1 MTDWIAAA
9 LILAGGFFCLVAGLG
24 VVRMKDVY
32 ARMHAATKAGTLGL
46 ALICLAVMVQAE
58 TWLQVVEALFVFL
71 FMIATAPIG
80 AHLIGRAAFRTG
92 APLDPRTRLDPGAAA
107 FRLSPAD
114 PAAPGAPGP
123 RAAGTGTTPRSSSR

>member
-80 AHLIGRAAFRTG
+80 AHLIGRAAFR
-92 APLDPRTRLDPGAAA
+92 
-107 FRLSPAD
+107 LSPAD

-123 RAAGTGTTPRSSSR
+123 RAAGTGTSPQSSSR